1 MEYVIG
7 VLVII
12 FIAFIVGILAR
23 KKHYKEIDRLAEK
36 KIDIMNRPIA
46 EELAKVKSL
55 NMTGQTERMFERWR
69 NEWDTIQ
76 TDRLADV
83 ETLLFDAEEYADKYR
98 FNKSVQVQKKIEH
111 IIEEIEITLSAILHE
126 LNELVGSEEQNK
138 RLVEELLL
146 AYREQKKRLLA
157 HRHSFGEAASK
168 LEEEFDQLALDFDIF
183 NNQTESGDYLEAR
196 EQVLGIQAKLQTL
209 KEKLDL
215 IPDLIGHCQIHIPGL
230 LHELKMGY
238 TEMCDQGYPLSHL
251 YFKNE
256 IEKMEQDLEKY
267 KEYIAETNTE
277 EAAKGIDELNESI
290 QSYYDLLE
298 KEVVARQYVL
308 SVKDSYQQKLD
319 TSIDQLERLDEETEL
334 VKQIYQMPEKELE
347 ARSNLDKTLI
357 TLKSKWELL
366 KEKIYEKETAYTA
379 LKEDIVE
386 LESKLD
392 ELKSLQKEFEEKL
405 NTLRKD
411 EMESRET
418 IRKLHLSMTESLR
431 IIKGSNLP
439 GLPTSYELMVIQAK
453 ESIEEVKEKLEE
465 KPLNMNAVMHHLD
478 IASVAVS
485 RVQEATVELTEQVM
499 MAERVIQYGNRYR
512 SKYPSVAVA
521 LTEAEKQFRNYQ
533 YQDALEHAAEAI
545 EKVEPG
551 SLKKIQEYLEHSN
564 V

>member
-1 MEYVIG
+1 
-7 VLVII
+7 
-12 FIAFIVGILAR
+12 
-23 KKHYKEIDRLAEK
+23 
-36 KIDIMNRPIA
+36 
-46 EELAKVKSL
+46 
-55 NMTGQTERMFERWR
+55 
-69 NEWDTIQ
+69 
-76 TDRLADV
+76 
-83 ETLLFDAEEYADKYR
+83 
-98 FNKSVQVQKKIEH
+98 
-111 IIEEIEITLSAILHE
+111 
-126 LNELVGSEEQNK
+126 
-138 RLVEELLL
+138 
-146 AYREQKKRLLA
+146 
-157 HRHSFGEAASK
+157 
-168 LEEEFDQLALDFDIF
+168 
-183 NNQTESGDYLEAR
+183 
-196 EQVLGIQAKLQTL
+196 
-209 KEKLDL
+209 
-215 IPDLIGHCQIHIPGL
+215 
-230 LHELKMGY
+230 MGY

-251 YFKNE
+251 YFENE

-357 TLKSKWELL
+357 TLKSKWEML

>member
-1 MEYVIG
+1 MKVVTG
-7 VLVII
+7 VLVLI
-12 FIAFIVGILAR
+12 FIAFIIGILAR
-23 KKHYKEIDRLAEK
+23 KKHYKEIDRLVEK
-36 KIDIMNRPIA
+36 KIEIMNRPIA
-46 EELAKVKSL
+46 EELAKVKNL

-76 TDRLADV
+76 TERLADV

-98 FNKSVQVQKKIEH
+98 FNKSVQVQRQIEH
-111 IIEEIEITLSAILHE
+111 VFEEIEITLSAMLHE

-146 AYREQKKRLLA
+146 AYREEKKRLLA
-157 HRHSFGEAASK
+157 HRHSFGEAARK
-168 LEEEFDQLALDFDIF
+168 LEEEFDKLASDFDTF

-196 EQVLGIQAKLQTL
+196 EQVLGIQATLQNL

-215 IPDLIGHCQIHIPGL
+215 IPDLIGHCQIHIPGQ

-238 TEMCDQGYPLSHL
+238 AEMCDQGYPLSHM
-251 YFKNE
+251 YFENE
-256 IEKMEQDLEKY
+256 IEKMEQKLEMY
-267 KEYIAETNTE
+267 KALIVDTNVE

-298 KEVVARQYVL
+298 KEVIARQYVL
-308 SVKDSYQQKLD
+308 SVKDLYQQKLD
-319 TSIDQLERLDEETEL
+319 RSIEQLERLDEETEL

-347 ARSNLDKTLI
+347 ARSNIDKTLI
-357 TLKSKWELL
+357 TLKSKWEML
-366 KEKIYEKETAYTA
+366 KEKIYDQETAYSA
-379 LKEDIVE
+379 LKEDITE

-392 ELKSLQKEFEEKL
+392 GMESLQKEYEEKL

-411 EMESRET
+411 EMDSRET
-418 IRKLHLSMTESLR
+418 IRKLQKSLSESLR
-431 IIKGSNLP
+431 IIKTSNIP
-439 GLPTSYELMVIQAK
+439 GLPTSFELMVVQAK
-453 ESIEEVKEKLEE
+453 ESIDEVKGKLDE

-485 RVQEATVELTEQVM
+485 RVQESAVELTDQVM
-499 MAERVIQYGNRYR
+499 MAEKVIQYGNRYR

-521 LTEAEKQFRNYQ
+521 LTEAEKLFRNYQ
-533 YQDALEHAAEAI
+533 YQDALEKAAEAI

-551 SLKKIQEYLEHSN
+551 SLRKIQEYLEYSN
-564 V
+564 A

>member
-1 MEYVIG
+1 MKYVIG
-7 VLVII
+7 ILVII

-23 KKHYKEIDRLAEK
+23 KKHYREIDRLADK

-46 EELAKVKSL
+46 EELARVKSL

-69 NEWDTIQ
+69 NEWDVIQ
-76 TDRLADV
+76 TDRLAEV

-98 FNKSVQVQKKIEH
+98 FNKSVQVQRQIEH
-111 IIEEIEITLSAILHE
+111 VIDEIEITLSAMLHE

-138 RLVEELLL
+138 KLVEELLM
-146 AYREQKKRLLA
+146 AYREEKKRLLA
-157 HRHSFGEAASK
+157 HRHSFGEAAEK
-168 LEEEFDQLALDFDIF
+168 LEEEFEKLAHDFQIF
-183 NNQTESGDYLEAR
+183 TNQTDSGDYLEAR
-196 EQVLGIQAKLQTL
+196 EQVLGIQAKLQNL
-209 KEKLDL
+209 KEKLDV

-238 TEMCDQGYPLSHL
+238 MEMCEQGYPLGHM
-251 YFKNE
+251 YFETE

-267 KEYIAETNTE
+267 RTYIADANIE
-277 EAAKGIDELNESI
+277 EAAKGIEELNESI

-298 KEVVARQYVL
+298 KEVMARQYVL
-308 SVKDSYQQKLD
+308 SVKDLYQQKLD
-319 TSIDQLERLDEETEL
+319 QSIDQLDRLDEETNL

-347 ARSNLDKTLI
+347 ARSNIDKTLI
-357 TLKSKWELL
+357 TLKSKWEML

-379 LKEDIVE
+379 LKEDIIE
-386 LESKLD
+386 LESKL
-392 ELKSLQKEFEEKL
+392 ETLEGLQKEFEEKL

-411 EMESRET
+411 EMESREL
-418 IRKLHLSMTESLR
+418 IRKLQKSMAESLR
-431 IIKGSNLP
+431 IIKSSNIP
-439 GLPTSYELMVIQAK
+439 GMPTSYELMVVQAK
-453 ESIEEVKEKLEE
+453 ESIAEVMGKLEE

-485 RVQEATVELTEQVM
+485 RVQEATVELTEQVL
-499 MAERVIQYGNRYR
+499 MAEKVIQYGNRYR
-512 SKYPSVAVA
+512 RQYPTVAVA

-533 YQDALEHAAEAI
+533 YQDALEQAAEAI